1 MRFLDVYR
9 VSRYFVA
16 VIALDVRRFLGR
28 KEILDGILGA
38 NLVCFQVS
46 DIVLVLMSARAD
58 YMVMLF

>member
-16 VIALDVRRFLGR
+16 VVALDVRRFLGR

>member
-1 MRFLDVYR
+1 VRFLDVYR

-16 VIALDVRRFLGR
+16 VVALDVRRFLGR

>member
-1 MRFLDVYR
+1 VRFLDVYR